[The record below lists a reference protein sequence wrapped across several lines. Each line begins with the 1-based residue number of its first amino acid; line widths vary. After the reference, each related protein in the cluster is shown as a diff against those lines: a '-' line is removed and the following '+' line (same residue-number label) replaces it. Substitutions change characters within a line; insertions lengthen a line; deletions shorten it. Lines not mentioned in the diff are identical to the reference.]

1 MVGESR
7 YPDLDG
13 LPPAEM
19 DAERKRRWGNEKK
32 KDPQVL
38 EEMKAK
44 DTANERKQRL
54 RKKEHFTDES
64 VEPPQKRRRAGT
76 PPAPPASTGVPFMS
90 THVPSTSTPVVP
102 ALVQVPSDSG
112 RHLSQTR
119 PPCLLLDSFIDPYLL
134 SDVPHMCDALVMTEP
149 HNVHETPVMTVSLHT
164 RDMSTAA
171 DNVNSSSLFSPPRD
185 DLSALPLPHSTAS
198 SNVTNMDLDLAS
210 DILGCQ
216 VPMESP
222 TVKWSDGHTTIL
234 PCVLKDGVN
243 VCESSDTKVVKYL
256 AQLPESTPRSSHVVH
271 LTRSDYRPEALR
283 DLIHAALRD
292 DKCVAIHEDNSHEP
306 HTLDVD
312 YLESEFGISPYMRV
326 DIHG

>member
-1 MVGESR
+1 MFRESK

-13 LPPAEM
+13 LHPAQK
-19 DAERKRRWGNEKK
+19 DAERKRRRRDERK

-38 EEMKAK
+38 EEMKGK
-44 DTANERKQRL
+44 DRDNKRKQRL
-54 RKKEHFTDES
+54 RKKQNVVDVGHEG

-76 PPAPPASTGVPFMS
+76 TPA
-90 THVPSTSTPVVP
+90 PSTSTRVASSSTHVLS
-102 ALVQVPSDSG
+102 ALARVPSDPG
-112 RHLSQTR
+112 RDLSLTR
-119 PPCLLLDSFIDPYLL
+119 TPCVLLDSFIDPYLL
-134 SDVPHMCDALVMTEP
+134 SDVPHICDTLVKTETR
-149 HNVHETPVMTVSLHT
+149 NVHETPVTTVSLHT
-164 RDMSTAA
+164 RAMSTAA
-171 DNVNSSSLFSPPRD
+171 DHVNLPSLFSPPRD
-185 DLSALPLPHSTAS
+185 DLSPLPLAHSPAS
-198 SNVTNMDLDLAS
+198 SNVIDMDLDLAS

-222 TVKWSDGHTTIL
+222 TVKWSDGRTTIL

-243 VCESSDTKVVKYL
+243 VCASSDTEVVKYL
-256 AQLPESTPRSSHVVH
+256 AQLPESTPQSSHVIH

-292 DKCVAIHEDNSHEP
+292 DKCVAIHEDNTREQ
-306 HTLDVD
+306 HTLDAD